1 MEPISAFTEWKDPAG
16 INSWAAPF
24 KCGTS
29 TAKPRISKKAN
40 LGCQAIATHVPGN
53 VWKICVQKGDVVK
66 KGDTLVVVESMKM
79 EINIEATCDGS
90 IEDILC
96 SEGTPVN
103 NGQNLL
109 ILKG

>member
-1 MEPISAFTEWKDPAG
+1 M
-16 INSWAAPF
+16 
-24 KCGTS
+24 
-29 TAKPRISKKAN
+29 
-40 LGCQAIATHVPGN
+40 
-53 VWKICVQKGDVVK
+53 QKGDVVK